1 MTGMAD
7 FDAATLAD
15 RLRPKLA
22 GDWSRPTVERFVG
35 GQSNP
40 TYRLDAGDHSYVLR
54 KQPPGK
60 LLPSAHAI
68 DREFRVMQALRAA
81 DYPVPEPLL
90 YVTETEI
97 VGTPFYVMTHV
108 TGRVFKDPA
117 LPGLEPAERRA
128 IYQAMAEAE
137 GRLHRI
143 DPAAVG
149 LDTFAKPG
157 GGFYAR
163 QISRWTDQYRAVA
176 DGHVPEMETLIDWL
190 PRHLPAAEERRLF
203 HGDFRLENLIFHPTE
218 PRLLAVLDWELAT
231 LGDPLADLA
240 YSAMA
245 WHLPQRAFGGF
256 TDRDVAGG
264 GVPAEADYLAAYCA
278 AAGRP
283 AIANWDFY
291 VAFAMFRLAS
301 ILYGVLR
308 RGLDGNAS
316 SPDAIERGRL
326 AIVCAEAGCR
336 AAAGGAEPC

>member
-1 MTGMAD
+1 MTD
-7 FDAATLAD
+7 FDIAVLAD
-15 RLRPKLA
+15 RLRPQLP
-22 GDWSRPTVERFVG
+22 GDWSNLKVTRFVG

-40 TYRLDAGDHSYVLR
+40 TYRLDAGDRSYVLR

-68 DREFRVMQALRAA
+68 DREFRVMQALGATGF
-81 DYPVPEPLL
+81 PVPDPLL

-97 VGTPFYVMTHV
+97 VGTPFYVMAHV
-108 TGRVFKDPA
+108 EGRVFKDPA
-117 LPGLEPAERRA
+117 LPGLDPAERAA
-128 IYQAMAEAE
+128 IYQAMAEGE

-149 LDTFAKPG
+149 LDSFAKPG
-157 GGFYAR
+157 AGFYAR
-163 QISRWTDQYRAVA
+163 QVSRWTDQYRAVA
-176 DGHVPEMETLIDWL
+176 DGHVPEMEMLIDWL
-190 PRHLPAAEERRLF
+190 PRNLPATEERRLF

-256 TDRDVAGG
+256 TDRDLSGSG
-264 GVPAEADYLAAYCA
+264 IPSEADYLAAYCA

-316 SPDAIERGRL
+316 SPDAVERGRL

-336 AAAGGAEPC
+336 AATRGSS

>member
-7 FDAATLAD
+7 FDIAVLAD
-15 RLRPKLA
+15 RLRPRLP
-22 GDWSRPTVERFVG
+22 GDWNNLTVDRFVG

-40 TYRLDAGDHSYVLR
+40 TYRLGAGGRSYVLR
-54 KQPPGK
+54 KQPPGR

-68 DREFRVMQALRAA
+68 DREFRVMQALHAA
-81 DYPVPEPLL
+81 GYPVPQPLL
-90 YVTETEI
+90 YVAEPEI
-97 VGTPFYVMTHV
+97 VGTPFYVMAHV
-108 TGRVFKDPA
+108 AGRVFKDPA
-117 LPGLEPAERRA
+117 LPGLAPAERGA

-149 LDTFAKPG
+149 LDDFAKPG
-157 GGFYAR
+157 TGFYAR
-163 QISRWTDQYRAVA
+163 QVARWTDQYRAVA
-176 DGHVPEMETLIDWL
+176 DGPVPAMESLIDWL
-190 PRHLPAAEERRLF
+190 PRNLPASEERRLF

-256 TDRDVAGG
+256 TDRDITGS
-264 GVPAEADYLAAYCA
+264 GVPGEGEYLAAYCA

-283 AIANWDFY
+283 AIGNWDFY
-291 VAFAMFRLAS
+291 VAFAMFRLAA

-308 RGLDGNAS
+308 RGLDGNAA

-326 AIVCAEAGCR
+326 GLVCAEAGWE
-336 AAAGGAEPC
+336 AASRGAAS

>member
-7 FDAATLAD
+7 FDIAVLAD
-15 RLRPKLA
+15 RLRPRLP
-22 GDWSRPTVERFVG
+22 GDWNNLTVDRFVG

-40 TYRLDAGDHSYVLR
+40 TYRLDAGGRSYVLR
-54 KQPPGK
+54 KQPPGR

-68 DREFRVMQALRAA
+68 DREFRVMQALHAA
-81 DYPVPEPLL
+81 GYPVPQPLL
-90 YVTETEI
+90 YVAEPEI
-97 VGTPFYVMTHV
+97 VGTPFYVMAHV
-108 TGRVFKDPA
+108 AGRVFKDPA
-117 LPGLEPAERRA
+117 LPGLAPAERAA

-149 LDTFAKPG
+149 LDDFAKPG
-157 GGFYAR
+157 TGFYAR
-163 QISRWTDQYRAVA
+163 QVARWTDQYRAVA
-176 DGHVPEMETLIDWL
+176 DGPVPAMESLIDWL
-190 PRHLPAAEERRLF
+190 PRNLPASEERRLF

-256 TDRDVAGG
+256 TDRDITGS
-264 GVPAEADYLAAYCA
+264 GVPGEGEYLAAYCA

-283 AIANWDFY
+283 AIGNWDFY
-291 VAFAMFRLAS
+291 VAFAMFRLAA

-326 AIVCAEAGCR
+326 GLVCAEAGWE
-336 AAAGGAEPC
+336 AASRGAAS

>member
-1 MTGMAD
+1 MAD
-7 FDAATLAD
+7 FDIAVLAD
-15 RLRPKLA
+15 RLRPRLP
-22 GDWSRPTVERFVG
+22 GDWNNLTVDRFVG

-40 TYRLDAGDHSYVLR
+40 TYRLDAGGRSYVLR
-54 KQPPGK
+54 KQPPGR

-68 DREFRVMQALRAA
+68 DREFRVMQALHAA
-81 DYPVPEPLL
+81 GYPVPQPLL
-90 YVTETEI
+90 YVAEPEI
-97 VGTPFYVMTHV
+97 VGTPFYVMAHV
-108 TGRVFKDPA
+108 AGRVFKDPA
-117 LPGLEPAERRA
+117 LPGLAPAERAA

-149 LDTFAKPG
+149 LDDFAKPG
-157 GGFYAR
+157 TGFYAR
-163 QISRWTDQYRAVA
+163 QVARWTDQYRAVA
-176 DGHVPEMETLIDWL
+176 DGPVPAMESLIDWL
-190 PRHLPAAEERRLF
+190 PRNLPASEERRLF

-256 TDRDVAGG
+256 TDRDITGS
-264 GVPAEADYLAAYCA
+264 GVPGEGEYLAAYCA

-283 AIANWDFY
+283 AIGNWDFY
-291 VAFAMFRLAS
+291 VAFAMFRLAA

-326 AIVCAEAGCR
+326 GLVCAEAGWE
-336 AAAGGAEPC
+336 AASRGAAS

>member
-1 MTGMAD
+1 MTTMAD
-7 FDAATLAD
+7 FDIATLAAH
-15 RLRPKLA
+15 LRPILP
-22 GDWSRPTVERFVG
+22 GDWDALAVERYVG

-40 TYRLDAGDHSYVLR
+40 TYRLDAGDRSYVLR

-68 DREFRVMQALRAA
+68 DREFRVMKALGAA
-81 DYPVPEPLL
+81 GYPVPEVLA
-90 YVTETEI
+90 YVEDREI
-97 VGTPFYVMTHV
+97 VGTPFYVMAHV
-108 TGRVFKDPA
+108 AGRVFKDPA
-117 LPGLEPAERRA
+117 LPGMAPAERRA
-128 IYQAMAEAE
+128 IYDALAEGA

-149 LDTFAKPG
+149 LDGFARPSA
-157 GGFYAR
+157 FYAR
-163 QISRWTDQYRAVA
+163 QVSRWTDQYRAVA

-190 PRHLPAAEERRLF
+190 PRHLPETEERRLF
-203 HGDFRLENLIFHPTE
+203 HGDFRLENMIFHPTE

-245 WHLPQRAFGGF
+245 WHLPRRAFGGF
-256 TDRDVAGG
+256 TDRDMTGS
-264 GVPAEADYLAAYCA
+264 GVPDEAGYLAAYCA

-316 SPDAIERGRL
+316 SPDAVERGRL

-336 AAAGGAEPC
+336 AVARHDQGG

>member
-7 FDAATLAD
+7 FDIAVLAD
-15 RLRPKLA
+15 RLRPRLP
-22 GDWSRPTVERFVG
+22 GDWNNLTVDRFVG

-40 TYRLDAGDHSYVLR
+40 TYRLDAGGRSYVLR
-54 KQPPGK
+54 KQPPGR

-68 DREFRVMQALRAA
+68 DREFRVMQALHAA
-81 DYPVPEPLL
+81 GYPVPQPLL
-90 YVTETEI
+90 YVTEPEI
-97 VGTPFYVMTHV
+97 VGTPFYVMAHV
-108 TGRVFKDPA
+108 AGRVFKDPA
-117 LPGLEPAERRA
+117 LPGLAPAERAA

-149 LDTFAKPG
+149 LDDFAKPG
-157 GGFYAR
+157 TGFYAR
-163 QISRWTDQYRAVA
+163 QVARWTDQYRAVA
-176 DGHVPEMETLIDWL
+176 DGPVPAMESLIDWL
-190 PRHLPAAEERRLF
+190 PRNLPASEERRLF

-256 TDRDVAGG
+256 TDRDITGS
-264 GVPAEADYLAAYCA
+264 GVPGEGEYLAAYCA

-283 AIANWDFY
+283 AIGNWDFY
-291 VAFAMFRLAS
+291 VAFAMFRLAA

-326 AIVCAEAGCR
+326 GLVCAEAGWE
-336 AAAGGAEPC
+336 AASRGAAS